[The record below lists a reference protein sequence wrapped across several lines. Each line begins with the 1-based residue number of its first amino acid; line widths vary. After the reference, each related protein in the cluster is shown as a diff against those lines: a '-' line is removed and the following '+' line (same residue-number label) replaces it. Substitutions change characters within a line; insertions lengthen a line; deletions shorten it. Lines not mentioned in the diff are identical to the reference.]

1 MFWELAE
8 GDFEG
13 KLEVSLYGQR
23 KQLMAKIE
31 EIKEEHKKAMEEKD
45 KLKDKLSDDKD
56 PEQNVKDKLTVDVD
70 ENTEPSGDTC
80 EILEQSDRAMM
91 PLVR

>member
-45 KLKDKLSDDKD
+45 KLKDKLSDEDKKNIEVLAKG
-56 PEQNVKDKLTVDVD
+56 PVE
-70 ENTEPSGDTC
+70 E
-80 EILEQSDRAMM
+80 
-91 PLVR
+91 

>member
-8 GDFEG
+8 GDFEA

-45 KLKDKLSDDKD
+45 KLKDKLSDEDKKNIEVLAKG
-56 PEQNVKDKLTVDVD
+56 PVE
-70 ENTEPSGDTC
+70 E
-80 EILEQSDRAMM
+80 
-91 PLVR
+91 